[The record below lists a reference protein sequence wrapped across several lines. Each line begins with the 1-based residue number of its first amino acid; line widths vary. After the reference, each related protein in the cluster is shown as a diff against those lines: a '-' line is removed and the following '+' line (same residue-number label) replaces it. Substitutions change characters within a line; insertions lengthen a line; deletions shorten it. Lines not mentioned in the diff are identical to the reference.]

1 MLSSGSKYLCR
12 TNRYTL
18 VRPQSRLN
26 KESRVKN
33 VDKKF
38 LNFTAVTIVIG
49 LMMAVQ
55 FQTVKKPV
63 VRDTRDTWQLRED
76 YLKEKEIQSKLLQ
89 EIRSNEEKLAK
100 YESERKT
107 SKEQVL
113 RETLD
118 ELKTQ
123 SGLTEVIGPGIIL
136 TIEPVYEEILLGES
150 APTISPDSLKRL
162 INELN
167 MNGALNISV
176 AGQRII
182 NTTVIRDIN
191 NDTKIDGHSLKDFPI
206 EIKVI
211 ADTMKNAE
219 KLYNRMQASQSAEE
233 LFRFDNLKVNVQN
246 PSANISIPAY
256 QDTIP
261 VRNMEPVDS
270 DKGGS

>member
-1 MLSSGSKYLCR
+1 M
-12 TNRYTL
+12 
-18 VRPQSRLN
+18 VRPQSRLYE
-26 KESRVKN
+26 ESRVKK

-38 LNFTAVTIVIG
+38 LNFTAVAIVIG
-49 LMMAVQ
+49 LMMAIQ

-100 YESERKT
+100 YETERKT

-123 SGLTEVIGPGIIL
+123 SGLTEVTGPGIIL

-176 AGQRII
+176 AGQRVI

-191 NDTKIDGHSLKDFPI
+191 KDTKIDGHSLKDFPI
-206 EIKVI
+206 EIKVL
-211 ADTMKNAE
+211 ADNMQNAE

-233 LFRFDNLKVNVQN
+233 LFRFDNLRVNVAN
-246 PSANISIPAY
+246 PSTNITIPAY